1 METNVTISSWGNSL
15 AVRIP
20 KDIARAIGV
29 RKGGHMVMQTTAE
42 GGVFLTKPKPKP
54 KRREYTIQELM
65 ADTTPEL
72 FRNAMS
78 PEDWEYWQTNV
89 GREIITE

>member
-1 METNVTISSWGNSL
+1 MLYGNQRHNIQLGQQPRGAHPERHRSGDRCPQRWAYGYANHGGRRRFFNKAKTN
-15 AVRIP
+15 
-20 KDIARAIGV
+20 
-29 RKGGHMVMQTTAE
+29 
-42 GGVFLTKPKPKP
+42 
-54 KRREYTIQELM
+54 TIQELM

-78 PEDWEYWQTNV
+78 PEDWEFWQTNV